1 MKGWSEIFQGQLEY
15 FWVDIFWRDKIRRRK
30 MESVLVGFSLDII
43 VYFVQVFQ
51 GFYFYIII
59 IGFFWRFF
67 QNLDVV
73 VGFLVVYRVVEDC
86 FIVFKFVIDVV
97 NVFVIVEVFFGIVNI
112 YFLLFQCVIVG
123 WEKFFFV
130 VIGLQK
136 YLIEVVCGV
145 VVV

>member
-123 WEKFFFV
+123 WEKFFFGNWV
-130 VIGLQK
+130 VEIFN
-136 YLIEVVCGV
+136 
-145 VVV
+145 